1 LEAKVRPEAHAPGA
15 CAGPIFVIPAL
26 DEEANL
32 PRVLSELE
40 ARLELWSPNGLVL
53 VVDDGSTDS
62 TADIADLWAGPLPS
76 RALRLGTN
84 LGPGA
89 AFRHGFREALS
100 IAAPG
105 ALIVTLEADSTS
117 DLDALELMLE
127 LAATQADVVLASV
140 HGGGEMINTRWTR
153 RLLSAGASH
162 ATRRALGLDARTVS
176 SFFRVYRASA
186 LRRAFEV
193 HGDDLILEA
202 GFACKAEILMKLDRL
217 GARVAE
223 VPVSLD
229 SARRVGASKMPLFR
243 TAAAYGRLYRRSRAR
258 AGVAP

>member
-1 LEAKVRPEAHAPGA
+1 VRPEAFAPGR
-15 CAGPIFVIPAL
+15 CDGPIFVIPAL

-32 PRVLSELE
+32 PRVLDELE
-40 ARLELWSPNGLVL
+40 ARRELWSPGGLVL
-53 VVDDGSTDS
+53 VVDDGSTDA
-62 TADIADLWAGPLPS
+62 TAEIADRWPGPLPV
-76 RALRLGTN
+76 RALRLGSN

-89 AFRHGFREALS
+89 AFRHGFREALAIGS
-100 IAAPG
+100 AD

-117 DLDALELMLE
+117 DLDALELMLGH
-127 LAATQADVVLASV
+127 AVDGADVVLASV
-140 HGGGEMINTRWTR
+140 HGGGQLLNTSWTR

-176 SFFRVYRASA
+176 SFFRVYRTAA

-193 HGDDLILEA
+193 HGDGLILES

-217 GARVAE
+217 GARIAE

-229 SARRVGASKMPLFR
+229 SARRIGASKMPLLR
-243 TAAAYGRLYRRSRAR
+243 TAAAYGRLYKRSRAR
-258 AGVAP
+258 EGVAP

>member
-32 PRVLSELE
+32 PRVLAELE
-40 ARLELWSPNGLVL
+40 ARSELWSPDGLVL
-53 VVDDGSTDS
+53 VVDDGSTDG
-62 TADIADLWAGPLPS
+62 TADIADNWPGPLPA
-76 RALRLGTN
+76 RALRLGEN

-89 AFRHGFREALS
+89 AFRHGFREALA
-100 IAAPG
+100 IASPD

-127 LAATQADVVLASV
+127 LAADRADVVLASV
-140 HGGGEMINTRWTR
+140 HGGGQMLNTSWTR

-176 SFFRVYRASA
+176 SFFRVYRAAA
-186 LRRAFEV
+186 LRKGFEV
-193 HGDDLILEA
+193 HGASLILET

-229 SARRVGASKMPLFR
+229 SARRIGTSKMPLLR
-243 TAAAYGRLYRRSRAR
+243 TAAAYGRLYKRSRAR
-258 AGVAP
+258 AGATP

>member
-1 LEAKVRPEAHAPGA
+1 VRPEACAPGR
-15 CAGPIFVIPAL
+15 CDGPIFVIPAL

-32 PRVLSELE
+32 PRVLAELE
-40 ARLELWSPNGLVL
+40 ARLELWSPGGLVL
-53 VVDDGSTDS
+53 VVDDGSTDA
-62 TADIADLWAGPLPS
+62 TAEIADRWPGPLPV
-76 RALRLGTN
+76 RAVRLGRN

-89 AFRHGFREALS
+89 AFRHGFREALVLAS
-100 IAAPG
+100 PG

-117 DLDALELMLE
+117 DLDALELMLA
-127 LAATQADVVLASV
+127 LAVDGADVVLASV
-140 HGGGEMINTRWTR
+140 HGGGQLINTSWTR

-193 HGDDLILEA
+193 HGDALILES

-229 SARRVGASKMPLFR
+229 SARRIGASKMPLLR
-243 TAAAYGRLYRRSRAR
+243 TAAAYGRLYKRSRAR

>member
-1 LEAKVRPEAHAPGA
+1 MRPEAHAPGS
-15 CAGPIFVIPAL
+15 CRGPIFVIPAL

-32 PRVLSELE
+32 PRVLAELE
-40 ARLELWSPNGLVL
+40 ARVEFWSPDGLVL
-53 VVDDGSTDS
+53 IVDDGSTDS
-62 TADIADLWAGPLPS
+62 TADIADEWVGPLPA
-76 RALRLGTN
+76 RALRLETN

-89 AFRHGFREALS
+89 AFRHGFREALA
-100 IAAPG
+100 IAAPD

-117 DLDALELMLE
+117 DLDALERMLE
-127 LAATQADVVLASV
+127 LAAESADVVLASV
-140 HGGGEMINTRWTR
+140 HGGGQMINTSWTR

-176 SFFRVYRASA
+176 SFFRVYRADA
-186 LRRAFEV
+186 LRQGFAV
-193 HGDDLILEA
+193 HGDSLILEA
-202 GFACKAEILMKLDRL
+202 GFACKAEILMKLSRL

-229 SARRVGASKMPLFR
+229 SARRIGASKMPLFR

>member
-1 LEAKVRPEAHAPGA
+1 VRPEPHARGG

-32 PRVLSELE
+32 PRVLGELE
-40 ARLELWSPNGLVL
+40 GRTELWSPNGLVL
-53 VVDDGSTDS
+53 VVDDGSTDA
-62 TADIADLWAGPLPS
+62 TADIADDWAGPLPA

-89 AFRHGFREALS
+89 AFRHGFRAALE
-100 IAAPG
+100 IAAPD

-117 DLDALELMLE
+117 DLDALALMLE
-127 LAATQADVVLASV
+127 IAADRADVVLASV
-140 HGGGEMINTRWTR
+140 HGGGEMLNTSWTR

-186 LRRAFEV
+186 LRQAFEV
-193 HGDDLILEA
+193 HGDDLILES

-229 SARRVGASKMPLFR
+229 SARRIGASKMPIFR
-243 TAAAYGRLYRRSRAR
+243 TAAAYGRLYKRSRAR

>member
-1 LEAKVRPEAHAPGA
+1 VRPEAHAPGS

-32 PRVLSELE
+32 PRVLAELE
-40 ARLELWSPNGLVL
+40 ARVSLWSPGGLVL
-53 VVDDGSTDS
+53 IVDDGSTDA
-62 TADIADLWAGPLPS
+62 TADIADGWDGPLPV
-76 RALRLGTN
+76 RALRLGRN
-84 LGPGA
+84 YGPGA
-89 AFRHGFREALS
+89 AFRHGFREAL
-100 IAAPG
+100 AVGDAD

-127 LAATQADVVLASV
+127 LAADGVDVVLASV
-140 HGGGEMINTRWTR
+140 HGGGQMLNTSWTR

-176 SFFRVYRASA
+176 SFFRVYRSSA
-186 LRRAFEV
+186 LRLAFDV
-193 HGDDLILEA
+193 HGDNLILER

-229 SARRVGASKMPLFR
+229 SARRIGASKMPLFR
-243 TAAAYGRLYRRSRAR
+243 TAAAYGRLYARSRAR
-258 AGVAP
+258 EGAAP

>member
-1 LEAKVRPEAHAPGA
+1 VRPEARAPGR
-15 CAGPIFVIPAL
+15 CDGPIFVIPAL

-32 PRVLSELE
+32 PRVLAELE
-40 ARLELWSPNGLVL
+40 ARVESWSPGGLVL
-53 VVDDGSTDS
+53 VVDDGSTDA
-62 TADIADLWAGPLPS
+62 TAEIADQWPGPLPV
-76 RALRLGTN
+76 RAVRLGRN

-89 AFRHGFREALS
+89 AFRHGFREALA
-100 IAAPG
+100 IASAG

-117 DLDALELMLE
+117 DLDALEPMFA
-127 LAATQADVVLASV
+127 LAVGGADVVLASV
-140 HGGGEMINTRWTR
+140 HGGGQLLNTSWTR

-186 LRRAFEV
+186 LRQAFEV
-193 HGDDLILEA
+193 HGDALILES

-229 SARRVGASKMPLFR
+229 SARRIGASKMPLLR

>member
-1 LEAKVRPEAHAPGA
+1 LEAKVRPEAHAAGA

-40 ARLELWSPNGLVL
+40 ARRELWSPGGLVV
-53 VVDDGSTDS
+53 VVDDGSTDA
-62 TADIADLWAGPLPS
+62 TAQIADDWAGPLPV
-76 RALRLGTN
+76 RALRLGQN

-89 AFRHGFREALS
+89 AFRNGFREALS
-100 IAAPG
+100 IAAPD

-117 DLDALELMLE
+117 DLDALAQMLQ
-127 LAATQADVVLASV
+127 LARDGADVVLASV
-140 HGGGEMINTRWTR
+140 HGGGQMLNTSWTR
-153 RLLSAGASH
+153 RALSAGASH

-176 SFFRVYRASA
+176 SFFRVYRSAA
-186 LRRAFEV
+186 LRRGFEV
-193 HGDDLILEA
+193 HGASLILET

-217 GARVAE
+217 GARIAE

-229 SARRVGASKMPLFR
+229 SARRVGASKMPILR
-243 TAAAYGRLYRRSRAR
+243 TAAAYGRLYKRSRAR
-258 AGVAP
+258 AEVAP

>member
-1 LEAKVRPEAHAPGA
+1 VRPEARAPGS

-40 ARLELWSPNGLVL
+40 ARVELWSPNGLVL
-53 VVDDGSTDS
+53 IVDDGSTDS
-62 TADIADLWAGPLPS
+62 TADIADDWAGPLPA
-76 RALRLGTN
+76 RALRLGVN
-84 LGPGA
+84 QGPGA
-89 AFRHGFREALS
+89 AFRNGFREALA
-100 IAAPG
+100 IATPD

-127 LAATQADVVLASV
+127 IAADRADVVLASV
-140 HGGGEMINTRWTR
+140 HGGGEMLNTSWTR

-186 LRRAFEV
+186 LRQAFDV
-193 HGDDLILEA
+193 HGDSLILET

-217 GARVAE
+217 GARVVE

-229 SARRVGASKMPLFR
+229 SARRIGASKMPIFR
-243 TAAAYGRLYRRSRAR
+243 TAAAYGRLYKRSRAR

>member
-1 LEAKVRPEAHAPGA
+1 MRPEAHTPGG
-15 CAGPIFVIPAL
+15 CRGPIFVIPAL

-32 PRVLSELE
+32 PRVLAELE
-40 ARLELWSPNGLVL
+40 ARVEFWSPDGLVL
-53 VVDDGSTDS
+53 IVDDGSTDS
-62 TADIADLWAGPLPS
+62 TADIADDWAGPLPA

-100 IAAPG
+100 IAAPD

-117 DLDALELMLE
+117 DLDALEQMLE
-127 LAATQADVVLASV
+127 LAAGSADIVLASV
-140 HGGGEMINTRWTR
+140 HGGGQMINTSWTR

-176 SFFRVYRASA
+176 SFFRVYRADA
-186 LRRAFEV
+186 LRKGFEV
-193 HGDDLILEA
+193 HGDSLILEA
-202 GFACKAEILMKLDRL
+202 GFACKAEILMKLSRL

-243 TAAAYGRLYRRSRAR
+243 TAAAYGRLYKRSRAR